1 MSNDPE
7 HRKIL
12 DDVFNAFSMIGRGN
26 YVAVYDAK
34 DNVTRFSPAAV
45 ELFGLTG
52 EYVTADYKEWTN
64 YVHPEDCFSR
74 RQMVDALLSG
84 EIKNY
89 DLTYRTRLKDGS
101 YVVIRYIGSTI
112 FDADGKPDLI
122 GGIMINEGLTE
133 SIDPVTLLRNQYG
146 FFRDLVAAS
155 ELKRNCV
162 AVLCGINRM
171 NDINAEHGYAFGNSV
186 LQQVGW
192 LLQEAVGQDGTV
204 YRMDGAK
211 FAFLTESL
219 SPEEVAVRYEKLR
232 RAAQAGLPVE
242 NVRQVLTINGG
253 MTVFTGGTYD
263 ERTIFASLNFAYN
276 ESKSYHNGKL
286 VNYNGAVGMNTHE
299 SLELLAEVRDCILL
313 DCENFSLRYQPVF
326 DAKTEKITSM
336 EALLCWHSERFGDVP
351 PSAYV
356 PVIERDYLFEELG
369 YWILRRAM
377 EDGYKLLQMK
387 PDMMLNVNIS
397 PAQIVD
403 DFLFEEIDKI
413 SKSVGFPLQN
423 LCFELTQSCRLI
435 EPDILRRIVRALKRK
450 GILCLID
457 DFGSG
462 VASIDFL
469 RDLTPDYIKLE
480 RDYILHIN
488 DKPGNFPIVKHLSE
502 LAVELGTHVCFKGIE
517 NAEILAATRG
527 LPITNVQGN
536 YYSESITLDEIIK
549 RFL

>member
-1 MSNDPE
+1 MIE
-7 HRKIL
+7 HRKII
-12 DDVFNAFSMIGRGN
+12 DDLFNACMIIGRGN
-26 YVAVYDAK
+26 YVTVFDVK
-34 DNVTRFSPAAV
+34 GKVTRFSPAVA
-45 ELFGLTG
+45 EMFDLPG
-52 EYVTADYKEWTN
+52 EYIPTADIEWGN
-64 YVHPEDCFSR
+64 YVHPEDALKYTR
-74 RQMVDALLSG
+74 TMKALLSG
-84 EIKNY
+84 ESAGY

-101 YVVIRYIGSTI
+101 YTVLRYIGSTI
-112 FDADGKPDLI
+112 FDDDGKPDI
-122 GGIMINEGLTE
+122 ICGVIINEGLTE
-133 SIDPVTLLRNQYG
+133 SIDSITLLRNQYG
-146 FFRDLVAAS
+146 FFRDLVAAG

-186 LQQVGW
+186 LQQAGW

-204 YRMDGAK
+204 YRMNGAK

-242 NVRQVLTINGG
+242 NVRQVLSINGG
-253 MTVFTGGTYD
+253 MTTFAGGAYD

-276 ESKSYHNGKL
+276 ESKFYHNGKL
-286 VNYNGAVGMNTHE
+286 VNYNGAIGMNTHE

-326 DAKTEKITSM
+326 DAKTEQLVSM
-336 EALLCWHSERFGDVP
+336 EALLCWRSKRFGDVP

-369 YWILRRAM
+369 YWILCRAM
-377 EDGYKLLQMK
+377 EDGRKLLQMK

-403 DFLFEEIDKI
+403 DFLFEEVEKI
-413 SKSVGFPLQN
+413 SKSVGFPLKN

-469 RDLTPDYIKLE
+469 RDLTPDFIKLE
-480 RDYILHIN
+480 RDYILHIK
-488 DKPGNFPIVKHLSE
+488 DRPGNLQIVQHLSK
-502 LAVELGTHVCFKGIE
+502 LAVDLGTRVCLKGIE
-517 NAEILAATRG
+517 DAEILAATRS

-536 YYSESITLDEIIK
+536 YYSEAITLDEIIK
-549 RFL
+549 RFV

>member
-1 MSNDPE
+1 MNNNSE

-12 DDVFNAFSMIGRGN
+12 DDLFNAFSMIGRGN
-26 YVAVYDAK
+26 AVIVHDFK
-34 DNVTRFSPAAV
+34 GNLLRLSPTFA
-45 ELFGLTG
+45 EMLGLSD
-52 EYVTADYKEWTN
+52 EYIPANNIEWIT
-64 YVHPEDCFSR
+64 YVHPEDVFKYKRMMHS
-74 RQMVDALLSG
+74 LLSG
-84 EIKNY
+84 ESKSY
-89 DLTYRTRLKDGS
+89 DLTYRSRLKDGS
-101 YVVIRYIGSTI
+101 YATLRYIGSTI
-112 FDADGKPDLI
+112 FGDDGKPEII
-122 GGIMINEGLTE
+122 GGLVINEGLTE

-162 AVLCGINRM
+162 AVLCGISRM
-171 NDINAEHGYAFGNSV
+171 SAINSEHGYAFGNVV

-204 YRMDGAK
+204 YRIDGAK

-219 SPEEVAVRYEKLR
+219 SPEEVALRYEKLR

-253 MTVFTGGTYD
+253 MTTFTGGAYD

-299 SLELLAEVRDCILL
+299 SLELLAEVRDCILM

-326 DAKTEKITSM
+326 NAKTEDLVSM
-336 EALLCWHSERFGDVP
+336 EALLCWHSERFGEVP

-377 EDGYKLLQMK
+377 EDGNKLLQMK

-397 PAQIVD
+397 PAQMVD

-413 SKSVGFPLQN
+413 SKSVGFPLSH

-435 EPDILRRIVRALKRK
+435 EPDVLRRIVRTLKRR

-462 VASIDFL
+462 VSSIDFL
-469 RDLTPDYIKLE
+469 RDLIPDFIKLE
-480 RDYILHIN
+480 RDYILHIK
-488 DKPGNFPIVKHLSE
+488 DRPDNFQIVKHLSE
-502 LAVELGTHVCFKGIE
+502 LAVDLGTKVCFKGIE
-517 NAEILAATRG
+517 NAEILETTRS
-527 LPITNVQGN
+527 LPVTNVQGN
-536 YYSESITLDEIIK
+536 YYSESITLDEIIE
-549 RFL
+549 RFV

>member
-1 MSNDPE
+1 MIE

-12 DDVFNAFSMIGRGN
+12 DDLFNAFMIVGRGN
-26 YVAVYDAK
+26 YVTVFDVRDK
-34 DNVTRFSPAAV
+34 VTRFSPAVV
-45 ELFGLTG
+45 EMFGLPG
-52 EYVTADYKEWTN
+52 EYIASGDIEWGS
-64 YVHPEDCFSR
+64 YVHPED
-74 RQMVDALLSG
+74 ALKYTRTMKALFSG
-84 EIKNY
+84 EAAGY

-101 YVVIRYIGSTI
+101 YAVLRYIGSTI
-112 FDADGKPDLI
+112 FDDDGKPDVI
-122 GGIMINEGLTE
+122 GGVIINEGLTE
-133 SIDPVTLLRNQYG
+133 SVDTITLLRNQYG
-146 FFRDLVAAS
+146 FFRDLVAAG

-186 LQQVGW
+186 LQQTGW

-204 YRMDGAK
+204 YRMNGAK

-253 MTVFTGGTYD
+253 MTTFAGGAYD
-263 ERTIFASLNFAYN
+263 ERTIYASLNFAYN
-276 ESKSYHNGKL
+276 ESKFYHNGKL
-286 VNYNGAVGMNTHE
+286 VNYNGAIGMNTHE
-299 SLELLAEVRDCILL
+299 SLELLAEVRNCILL

-326 DAKTEKITSM
+326 DAKTEELVSM
-336 EALLCWHSERFGDVP
+336 EALLCWRSERFGDVP

-377 EDGYKLLQMK
+377 EDGRKLLEMK
-387 PDMMLNVNIS
+387 PNMMLNVNIS

-403 DFLFEEIDKI
+403 DFLFEEVEKI
-413 SKSVGFPLQN
+413 SKSVGFPLN
-423 LCFELTQSCRLI
+423 HLCFELTQSCRLI
-435 EPDILRRIVRALKRK
+435 EQDILRRIVRALKRK

-462 VASIDFL
+462 VSSIDFL
-469 RDLTPDYIKLE
+469 RDLSPDFIKLE
-480 RDYILHIN
+480 RDYILHIK
-488 DKPGNFPIVKHLSE
+488 DRPGNLQIVQHLSK
-502 LAVELGTHVCFKGIE
+502 LAVDLGTKVCLKGIE
-517 NAEILAATRG
+517 TAEILEATRG
-527 LPITNVQGN
+527 LPVTNVQGN
-536 YYSESITLDEIIK
+536 YYSASISLDEIIR
-549 RFL
+549 RFA